1 MQGSFW
7 CPSSLCVAPVRLL
20 GSRCRRG
27 CYCHHVH
34 TIILALPASQTAQPC
49 GVAEQVLV
57 ADPNAVALLEKLTTG
72 KWSDE
77 SSMLPLR
84 NFGQDLD
91 DLAREME
98 WHCKPLTAYGL
109 RRGGASCHFTT
120 FGTLDATTYMDR
132 WALSR
137 QARQYVSQALVGS
150 ERLNLSNKAQL
161 QVTRLRSVLNWLC
174 QTLGPQHWVATKP
187 SSSSSWLKLLRIV
200 SRTTI
205 LKPVHSRNCAS
216 GVKETARD
224 VEELE
229 GFGR

>member
-1 MQGSFW
+1 M
-7 CPSSLCVAPVRLL
+7 
-20 GSRCRRG
+20 
-27 CYCHHVH
+27 
-34 TIILALPASQTAQPC
+34 
-49 GVAEQVLV
+49 LV

-224 VEELE
+224 VEGLE